1 MVVWVYVLVKGSF
14 TGVFD
19 EKTEVKYLVHHSI
32 TCQNLEF
39 KSLLPPGQVVSGLL
53 KPKFSQYQMEIVLFH
68 LQDLD
73 KDRR

>member
-1 MVVWVYVLVKGSF
+1 MVIWVYVLVKGSF

-39 KSLLPPGQVVSGLL
+39 KSLTPNVS
-53 KPKFSQYQMEIVLFH
+53 FSNGFWNTLSMRYLGDNQEYVCI
-68 LQDLD
+68 
-73 KDRR
+73 R